1 MQVFEETGFQM
12 RGVAK
17 DDEAHYVERR
27 IQVLL
32 GSHLI
37 CHYH

>member
-12 RGVAK
+12 RGVAT
-17 DDEAHYVERR
+17 DDSAYYVERR

-32 GSHLI
+32 CGFTAI
-37 CHYH
+37 R